1 MDARSLLGEARKLIE
16 THQRKIAFDTLNTTT
31 ALEPGRLH
39 VLQGRVAGLTEALNL
54 IDKAWKKAEGR
65 EDD

>member
-16 THQRKIAFDTLNTTT
+16 THQRKIAYETLNTTT
-31 ALEPGRLH
+31 PVDASKLH
-39 VLQGRVAGLTEALNL
+39 VLQGRVAGLSEALLL
-54 IDKAWKKAEGR
+54 IDRAWKRAEGR